1 MESSERAAKPALTK
15 GCDAQL
21 ITRRVRELG
30 VYSVLLP
37 GDADMVRVG
46 SHILY
51 TDPCREYRR
60 E

>member
-1 MESSERAAKPALTK
+1 
-15 GCDAQL
+15 
-21 ITRRVRELG
+21 VRELG

-37 GDADMVRVG
+37 GDADMVRLDSRVVVV
-46 SHILY
+46 Y